1 MWQYNLKMVTMLH
14 WITLL
19 LCRAPTK
26 RVFISFN
33 LSKVFQESVLDLV
46 WRTTNAFQTDTQSL
60 SQCIQDKQHSM
71 HSDIH
76 LSNLHFYF
84 SMLSNPRW
92 GSMERMARNPLTAWL
107 HVRTKST
114 SLQRPAQAFQTRRF
128 DQWFLYTS
136 RKAGHHPTGSNLR
149 SYFGSGP
156 ASSMGWIRDL

>member
-1 MWQYNLKMVTMLH
+1 MDGP
-14 WITLL
+14 
-19 LCRAPTK
+19 PTK
-26 RVFISFN
+26 RGFISFN
-33 LSKVFQESVLDLV
+33 LSKVIQVLDLV
-46 WRTTNAFQTDTQSL
+46 WRTTNAFKTDTQ

-84 SMLSNPRW
+84 SMLSNPRL
-92 GSMERMARNPLTAWL
+92 GSTKRMATKPLTAWL

-156 ASSMGWIRDL
+156 ASSMGWIWPPTGLTFGLPGLTSRAPKV